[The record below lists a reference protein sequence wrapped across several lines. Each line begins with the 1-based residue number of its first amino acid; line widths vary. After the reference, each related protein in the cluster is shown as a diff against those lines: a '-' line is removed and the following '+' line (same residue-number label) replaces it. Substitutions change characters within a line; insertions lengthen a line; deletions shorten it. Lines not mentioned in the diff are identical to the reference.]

1 MDNDRDRNL
10 IEIPQASET
19 QRLIVGRIALRF
31 TLSLHIRDVFEGLTL
46 SCRR

>member
-31 TLSLHIRDVFEGLTL
+31 HSIVTYKGCF
-46 SCRR
+46 